1 MWDRKIRTIR
11 ARAPMM
17 TICEERK
24 VLSLSMGRKRGKRDG
39 KRSVVTLT
47 RSERAAER
55 TREGDRDLG
64 CL

>member
-24 VLSLSMGRKRGKRDG
+24 VLSLSMGRKEEGETE
-39 KRSVVTLT
+39 KRSVVTLPPVY
-47 RSERAAER
+47 AF
-55 TREGDRDLG
+55 
-64 CL
+64 